1 MLGYHPF
8 YFWSLMAAAIIGVVI
23 MWRIERE
30 LTWIYAIW
38 AAFNCGVAYLL
49 FMV

>member
-1 MLGYHPF
+1 MLGHYSF
-8 YFWSLMAAAIIGVVI
+8 YFWSLVALAIVGVVI
-23 MWRIERE
+23 MWHIERE
-30 LTWIYAIW
+30 LTWIYTIW